1 MVEDIVDDDREKVT
15 RCSGCM
21 GGGGPGGRHSWT
33 TRNCDCWMTAL
44 IARPACQGHVA
55 ATEAIRAIWKHCPN
69 KRARAGS
76 FKFQFWIRSCL
87 APWRKSWALVIT
99 SVNSCNV

>member
-15 RCSGCM
+15 RCSGS
-21 GGGGPGGRHSWT
+21 GGGAAQLDNAKLLRQRT
-33 TRNCDCWMTAL
+33 TCWMTAL